1 MNQESSKTIEMEDKL
16 NDLSLIIKL
25 NPREDLR
32 EEIWGKICAQRSKV
46 SPRWA
51 MGIAAAL
58 VVIIGLELA
67 IGIQKTTAQKNKP
80 LELMLSSQNNGLY
93 E

>member
-1 MNQESSKTIEMEDKL
+1 MNRTSSNSIEMEDQL
-16 NDLSLIIKL
+16 NNLSLIKKL
-25 NPREDLR
+25 SPREDVR
-32 EEIWGKICAQRSKV
+32 EEIWQRLSAQTARV
-46 SPRWA
+46 SPSCA
-51 MGIAAAL
+51 IGIAAIL
-58 VVIIGLELA
+58 ILIIGLELV